1 MAIDISDFFT
11 TDGEM
16 NGVWYEPVVNGHGIG
31 IEFKILGNSSDQAI
45 VAAEQF
51 EKDSAVAEKE
61 TDVLKKTRLEGK
73 ALTKRIASM
82 VIDIRGKDGKEIT
95 LKGKPLVYSKENV
108 ETILD
113 GSKAIKSDIMKAFL
127 DTSNF
132 MTRKD

>member
-1 MAIDISDFFT
+1 MAIDIGDFFT

-16 NGVWYEPVVNGHGIG
+16 NGIWYEPVVNGKGIG

-45 VAAEQF
+45 MAAEQY
-51 EKDSAVAEKE
+51 EKDYALSEKE
-61 TDVLKKTRLEGK
+61 KDVVKKTRLEAE
-73 ALTKRIASM
+73 ALTKRISAM

-95 LKGKPLVYSKENV
+95 IKGKPLVYSKENV
-108 ETILD
+108 ETILN

-127 DTSNF
+127 DSSNF